1 MKNPKVLLA
10 IFALFFLVLAVFSII
25 TYNYNNEWKN
35 GNPILIR
42 ANKVLYKSERVLSLL
57 KDVETGTRG
66 FVISGDSIF
75 LQSYTQ
81 SKDSIQKSIADLIM
95 LTNGDVGQKKTM
107 DRLASLAAVRLKIC
121 EDVESA
127 RGSNNYELEDIK
139 LLLVNG
145 KKVMDNIRVEITKLQ
160 HDETNLLMEREQANK
175 DNTKNT
181 ESGMLILLGGL
192 LFLLIVAFLAAQYFS
207 KLRKTDSNAL
217 TQLNSKL
224 IFFTKQMD
232 DIVKGISD
240 PFFALDKKFNFIF
253 LNDAVK
259 NTIGLGKG
267 DLIGKN
273 FFETFPQYKTTTT
286 GIRIQEIMESKQSA
300 SFEAYEDFLDQW
312 QDISIYPTSEGI
324 SVTIKDASKRKN
336 YEKEIN
342 NMKKFLEETSHVAK
356 VGGWEM
362 DVIKNTV
369 MWSSV
374 AKLIHET
381 ENDYMPDFK
390 KGFLFYKE
398 GESRDTIMQLLNNA
412 IENGEPWDTELQ
424 IITAKGNEKW
434 IRTKG
439 KAEFEGGECVRIFGI
454 FQDISHADWNNKN

>member
-10 IFALFFLVLAVFSII
+10 IFVFFFLVLAVFSII
-25 TYNYNNEWKN
+25 TYSYNNEWKN
-35 GNPILIR
+35 ANPILIR
-42 ANKVLYKSERVLSLL
+42 ANKVLYKSERVLSML

-75 LQSYTQ
+75 LQHYTQ
-81 SKDSIQKSIADLIM
+81 SKDSIQNSIAELIK
-95 LTNGDVGQKKTM
+95 LTSEDSVQKKTM
-107 DRLASLAAVRLKIC
+107 NDLASLAAVRLKIC
-121 EDVESA
+121 ENVESA
-127 RGSNNYELEDIK
+127 RNKENYELEDIK
-139 LLLVNG
+139 LLLVDG
-145 KKVMDNIRVEITKLQ
+145 KKVMDSIKSVIIKLQ
-160 HDETNLLMEREQANK
+160 HDESELLVEREKAIRY
-175 DNTKNT
+175 NTKSSET
-181 ESGMLILLGGL
+181 GMLILLGGL
-192 LFLLIVAFLAAQYFS
+192 MFLLIVAFFAAQYFS
-207 KLRKTDSNAL
+207 KLRKTDSNTL

-224 IFFTKQMD
+224 IFFTKQID

-273 FFETFPQYKTTTT
+273 FFEVFPQYKTTVA

-342 NMKKFLEETSHVAK
+342 NMKKFLEETNRVAN

-374 AKLIHET
+374 TKLIHET
-381 ENDYMPDFK
+381 EPDYVPDFR

-398 GESRDTIMQLLNNA
+398 GKSRDTIMNLINNA
-412 IENGEPWDTELQ
+412 IENAEPWDVELQ

-439 KAEFEGGECVRIFGI
+439 RAEFEAGECVRIFGI
-454 FQDISHADWNNKN
+454 FQDMTFDNSSRN

>member
-10 IFALFFLVLAVFSII
+10 IFVFFFLMLAVFSII

-42 ANKVLYKSERVLSLL
+42 ANKVLYKSECVLSML

-75 LQSYTQ
+75 LQHYTQ
-81 SKDSIQKSIADLIM
+81 SKDGIQNRIAELIK
-95 LTNGDVGQKKTM
+95 LTSEDSVQKKTM
-107 DRLASLAAVRLKIC
+107 NNLASLAEVRLKIC
-121 EDVESA
+121 ENVESA
-127 RGSNNYELEDIK
+127 RNKENYELEDIK
-139 LLLVNG
+139 LLLVDG
-145 KKVMDNIRVEITKLQ
+145 KKVMDSIKSVIIKLQ
-160 HDETNLLMEREQANK
+160 HDESELLVEREQANR
-175 DNTKNT
+175 DNTKSSET
-181 ESGMLILLGGL
+181 GMLILLGGL

-207 KLRKTDSNAL
+207 KLRKTDSNTL

-240 PFFALDKKFNFIF
+240 PFFALDKNFNFIF

-259 NTIGLGKG
+259 NSIGLGKG

-273 FFETFPQYKTTTT
+273 FFEVFPQYKTTTT
-286 GIRIQEIMESKQSA
+286 GIRIQEIMESKKSD

-324 SVTIKDASKRKN
+324 SITIKDASKRKN

-342 NMKKFLEETSHVAK
+342 NMKKFLEETNRVAN

-381 ENDYMPDFK
+381 EPDYTPDFR

-398 GESRDTIMQLLNNA
+398 GESRDIIMKLLNNA
-412 IENGEPWDTELQ
+412 IENGESWDTELQ

-454 FQDISHADWNNKN
+454 FQDMTFDNTSRN